1 MSYILSQNIILVLV
15 AALVG
20 AGIAYFMGLCN
31 CNSAELE
38 AERDA
43 LLVERDGLNARLG
56 SGAGGAALGAGLA
69 SAAADRKI
77 ASLEAELAQARTRAE
92 ALASDVAK
100 AQAAASVVT
109 PEAEPAATPVGAT
122 PSDLSGEDVTA
133 MRWRNRYLEARV
145 KYLEDQIGGVDTGD
159 TTTPQ
164 EPEVLTVKTRNKAAT
179 KPAASDEPV
188 VSPLAALSSEA
199 LEAAV
204 LAPGIQPKA
213 PPRSHKRADPDDLL
227 AIDGVGPKNLAWLNE
242 QGIYYFH
249 QIAGM
254 NVENIAWLAE
264 NLPTFGGRVYRD
276 NWVAQCANLM
286 KGLPARG

>member
-38 AERDA
+38 AERNA

-69 SAAADRKI
+69 NAAADRKI
-77 ASLEAELAQARTRAE
+77 ASLEAELAQARARAE

-100 AQAAASVVT
+100 AQAAASVVS
-109 PEAEPAATPVGAT
+109 PESEPAATPAAA
-122 PSDLSGEDVTA
+122 PSDLSGEDVTT

-145 KYLEDQIGGVDTGD
+145 KYLEDQIGGVDNGD
-159 TTTPQ
+159 TTAPP
-164 EPEVLTVKTRNKAAT
+164 EPKKASSKPSNKAGA
-179 KPAASDEPV
+179 KSAASDEPV
-188 VSPLAALSSEA
+188 VSPLAALSSDA

-213 PPRSHKRADPDDLL
+213 PPRSRKRANPDDLL
-227 AIDGVGPKNLAWLNE
+227 AIDGVGPKNLTWLNE

-249 QIAGM
+249 QIASM

-264 NLPTFGGRVYRD
+264 NLPTFGSRVYRD